1 MGGRAWR
8 VFLSLS
14 APGRPT
20 TPRGHSPE
28 SPDSTGT
35 SRVLRSRA
43 RSPARGPRL
52 QGPRC
57 LKDGVGPRKVTRS
70 PSGELPRPSP
80 GDIKATSS
88 EGALSYA
95 ALVPGLPGSRLA
107 GPEGIRSHD
116 RAYRRVRAPGPISGP
131 ITDGEEE
138 HPSSGTQSAESGR
151 LRSASA
157 IYAAPCRSA
166 GYGTGSGGVTRT
178 VRARLP
184 VFFRCFFLATR
195 LWRP

>member
-1 MGGRAWR
+1 MEIGERVGGRAWR

-28 SPDSTGT
+28 SPVSTGT
-35 SRVLRSRA
+35 SRMLRSRA

-52 QGPRC
+52 QGPPLPEGRRRAAES
-57 LKDGVGPRKVTRS
+57 DAVTFWRAAS
-70 PSGELPRPSP
+70 SFT

-107 GPEGIRSHD
+107 GPEGIQSHD

-138 HPSSGTQSAESGR
+138 HPSSGTQSADSGT
-151 LRSASA
+151 LIAVSSAR
-157 IYAAPCRSA
+157 IP
-166 GYGTGSGGVTRT
+166 
-178 VRARLP
+178 AR
-184 VFFRCFFLATR
+184 R
-195 LWRP
+195 